1 MFSED
6 FRNSQAIL
14 KTFPADIEEYRCIAR
29 PTLSHPGL
37 QETNFTQL
45 RRRCTLENF
54 MTGNVLARYVLSTAL
69 VFTTSAFSLWAQ
81 CPTSVVAA
89 GLQAPTKIIT
99 VSTTRLLVAEAGF
112 GPNMGRISVLNPVT
126 SQAWSLIDGLPGG
139 FSPPNNDPSGVS
151 GLAFRG
157 TTLFLTIGLGD
168 AVVAGP
174 IPNTQI
180 PNPHPSSPLFS
191 SVLALDLGYQSNLFK
206 GGYSITPADQ
216 AALKTNHH
224 VTLHNGSG
232 DKIVV
237 RLVADF
243 PNYVPEPVAG
253 APDNVRQSNPFGIA
267 AIDDDVYVP
276 DASSNSLRSVDLETK
291 TWRTLT
297 NFAPLPNSRGF
308 GPPVV
313 EAVPSSIRRYGAD
326 VLVTLL
332 SGFPFP
338 IGGSKIFYVN
348 TTTRKAYAFISGLTS
363 AIDVTPIRRNGITS
377 ILTLEFSADM
387 LAQPQPLPGRLK
399 LFANRTATP
408 SVIADCLITPT
419 SMAKDVSN
427 GSVYVTEIFTGRVM
441 RVTLP

>member
-1 MFSED
+1 MISEE
-6 FRNSQAIL
+6 FRKSQAIL
-14 KTFPADIEEYRCIAR
+14 KTFPAHIEEYRCIAR
-29 PTLSHPGL
+29 PTLSHPGS
-37 QETNFTQL
+37 QETNFTKL

-54 MTGNVLARYVLSTAL
+54 MRSNTLSRSVLSTAL
-69 VFTTSAFSLWAQ
+69 GITASVFSVWAQ

-99 VSTTRLLVAEAGF
+99 VSTTRLLVAEAGL
-112 GPNMGRISVLNPVT
+112 GPNTGRISVLNPVT
-126 SQAWSLIDGLPGG
+126 SQTWSLIDGLPAG
-139 FSPPNNDPSGVS
+139 FSPPNNDPSGPS
-151 GLAFRG
+151 GLMFRG

-174 IPNTQI
+174 IPNTQV

-191 SVLALDLGYQSNLFK
+191 SVLALDLGYQPNLFK
-206 GGYSITPADQ
+206 GGYSMTPADQ
-216 AALKTNHH
+216 ATLKKNHQ

-237 RLVADF
+237 RLVTDF

-267 AIDDDVYVP
+267 AIGDDIYVP
-276 DASSNSLRSVDLETK
+276 DASSNSLRSVEVGTG
-291 TWRTLT
+291 TRRVLT
-297 NFAPLPNSRGF
+297 SFAPLPNSRGF

-313 EAVPSSIRRYGAD
+313 EAVPSSIRRYGAN

-338 IGGSKIFYVN
+338 IAGSKILFVN
-348 TTTRKAYAFISGLTS
+348 TTTGKASVFIAGLTS
-363 AIDVTPIRRNGITS
+363 AIDVVPIRRSGTTS
-377 ILTLEFSADM
+377 LLTLEFSADM
-387 LAQPQPLPGRLK
+387 LATPQPLPGKLK
-399 LFANRTATP
+399 QYANRTATP